1 MNKGG
6 HTTGTWGSGST
17 WQSGPTKTIRVPIAL
32 SDEIM
37 EYARAVDSKLINDFG
52 HNIPLTEDFL
62 QEFTL
67 GVIER
72 YIEYKRQNY
81 HPNQNSRELDTSTR
95 AWDELRKLRRLIQES
110 FELLRD

>member
-1 MNKGG
+1 MAKGG
-6 HTTGTWGSGST
+6 RKTTT
-17 WQSGPTKTIRVPIAL
+17 WQAGWNAGKTTSIRIPVVL
-32 SDEIM
+32 KNEILA
-37 EYARAVDSKLINDFG
+37 YARAVDSKLINDFG
-52 HNIPLTEDFL
+52 HNIPLTGDFL

-81 HPNQNSRELDTSTR
+81 HPNQYSRELNTSTR
-95 AWDELRKLRRLIQES
+95 AWDELRKLQRLIQES